1 MAMNKLKYVGV
12 LYIQEL
18 TQFGG
23 KELILCRVLSREFYG
38 FNWFMTDVQE
48 WSRKLKVII
57 KWLTTLH
64 TFLDSPFIR

>member
-48 WSRKLKVII
+48 
-57 KWLTTLH
+57 
-64 TFLDSPFIR
+64 